1 MRETTRTKKT
11 PKTRKTLRKRKIPRK
26 SLRKR
31 KSPRKSPRKSLRT
44 KTTNLNEIN
53 FWKRRVDFRRKKKKS
68 NVLTEEL
75 KAHLPS

>member
-11 PKTRKTLRKRKIPRK
+11 PKTRKI
-26 SLRKR
+26 LRKR
-31 KSPRKSPRKSLRT
+31 KSPRKRKNLRKRKSPRKSLRT

>member
-11 PKTRKTLRKRKIPRK
+11 PKTRKTLRKMKIPRK
-26 SLRKR
+26 SLRK
-31 KSPRKSPRKSLRT
+31 RKSPRKSLRT

>member
-11 PKTRKTLRKRKIPRK
+11 PKTRKSLRKRKIPRK
-26 SLRKR
+26 SLRK
-31 KSPRKSPRKSLRT
+31 RKSPRKSLRT